1 MFFYQIKTEDFTT
14 TATDYSLNVCS
25 LDFRESLK
33 QVHVSLHHG
42 LLDVL
47 SPLRASRVRVF
58 IRIRWYCDTY
68 IHTYVQH
75 VVQQMLY
82 VRAAGVTRETRT
94 EPSFSFLVLAKA
106 KA

>member
-1 MFFYQIKTEDFTT
+1 MYLYTT
-14 TATDYSLNVCS
+14 GYLTSSLLCVPVEFAYSYGYDATV
-25 LDFRESLK
+25 
-33 QVHVSLHHG
+33 
-42 LLDVL
+42 
-47 SPLRASRVRVF
+47 
-58 IRIRWYCDTY
+58 